1 MKMQFSKKE
10 KKEIENFFKEV
21 KKYNK
26 EKTALMKKHKL
37 EEMLVI
43 TYPNLKKIPR
53 ICKISMWIINA
64 FGGEV
69 NIQFKIKK

>member
-1 MKMQFSKKE
+1 MPFSKKE
-10 KKEIENFFKEV
+10 IEGFFKEV

-26 EKTALMKKHKL
+26 SKKSLMNKHNL

-43 TYPNLKKIPR
+43 TYPKLKKIPR
-53 ICKISMWIINA
+53 ICKLSMWIINA

-69 NIQFKIKK
+69 DIQFKIKK